1 MKSLFAK
8 LQKLS
13 FRSRIIITF
22 TIITA
27 ILVIIISRM
36 GYLTVKEIYL
46 NQLNDQAGL
55 LTRLIAADLDP
66 DYLAYLEQSSPRNLA
81 ADYYRDHLQKHAEN
95 MALAHAFIFNG
106 DLNVRAQIDASG
118 ISADPEPA
126 LLLNRRELGRLPAGQ
141 SMISMPFK
149 GFDGRWYLWGFYRL
163 DDNYYLGIQENA
175 ARFAR
180 VDQLSKIFLA
190 IGISGILLT
199 FLAGWLLANALAKPI
214 NKLVDFSGDIGQGNF
229 AAPLPEG
236 MKGELAVL
244 AGALD
249 KMRGDLERNHREKEE
264 MLAQIAHEIRNPL
277 GGIELLAGLVK
288 EDLKAENRDTAYV
301 ENILREIAGLKLLIN
316 AYLNYSRP
324 IEAHPIP
331 VEIEEIIGEMRTMF
345 SKRLQE
351 RHATLSFSGEARE
364 ILFDPNHL
372 RQIFTN
378 LIANSLEHGGSPE
391 TIRIHS
397 YKNGKSGFITVSDN
411 GTGIPENDIEKIF
424 EPFFS
429 TRPDGSGL
437 GLSICK
443 KLCEENGASI
453 TVKNN
458 AERGCTFIIQ
468 KKNNFS

>member
-1 MKSLFAK
+1 MKPPFAK

-13 FRSRIIITF
+13 FRSRIIFTF

-27 ILVIIISRM
+27 ILVIIISRV

-55 LTRLIAADLDP
+55 LTRLIAANLDP
-66 DYLAYLEQSSPRNLA
+66 DYLAYLEQPSPRNLA
-81 ADYYRDHLQKHAEN
+81 ADYYRDHLQKHAED
-95 MALAHAFIFNG
+95 MALAHAFIFNS
-106 DLNVRAQIDASG
+106 DFNVRVQIDTPG

-126 LLLNRRELGRLPAGQ
+126 LLLNRRELGRLSAGQ
-141 SMISMPFK
+141 SMISLPFK

-175 ARFAR
+175 ARFSR

-190 IGISGILLT
+190 MGLSGILLT
-199 FLAGWLLANALAKPI
+199 ILAGWLLANALAKPI

-236 MKGELAVL
+236 MKGELAAL

-288 EDLKAENRDTAYV
+288 EDLKAENRDTDYV

-331 VEIEEIIGEMRTMF
+331 VEIEEIIGEMKTMF
-345 SKRLQE
+345 GKRLQE
-351 RHATLSFSGEARE
+351 QHATLSFSGEAQE

-391 TIRIHS
+391 AIRIHS

-411 GTGIPENDIEKIF
+411 GAGIPENDIEKIF

-468 KKNNFS
+468 KNNNFS